1 MDPDGGSEGR
11 RETIPSFRDWFE
23 ELERRYA
30 SQFEFAEI
38 RRAVQALSWRYV
50 EGRGELHRRTVFDT
64 RGKRAAYA
72 LYFGPLHFLVIREVV
87 SALGLPLGFYRRIV
101 DLGCG
106 TGAGGAAWATACRSR
121 PSVLGIDVNPWCL
134 EESAWTY
141 RYFGLD
147 YKIRRGDLLAWCR
160 PEPGC
165 GWLAAYVIDELTADE
180 RGALLSRI
188 RRCLQTG
195 GTLLVVEPISRRI
208 SRWMEEWEA
217 VLSGFSTRLDDWR
230 FSLELPDLLLRLDRA
245 AGLRN
250 AEEVA
255 CRTLLVKTR

>member
-1 MDPDGGSEGR
+1 MHPDESLARRGGAE
-11 RETIPSFRDWFE
+11 PSFRGWFE

-38 RRAVQALSWRYV
+38 RRAVQAISWRYV
-50 EGRGELHRRTVFDT
+50 EERGELHCRSVLDT

-72 LYFGPLHFLVIREVV
+72 LYYGPLHFLAVREVV
-87 SALGLPLGFYRRIV
+87 TRLGLRSGCFGRIV

-121 PSVLGIDVNPWCL
+121 PRVFGIDVHPWCL

-141 RYFGLD
+141 RYFRLD
-147 YKIRRGDLLAWCR
+147 HQVRRGDLLAWCR
-160 PEPGC
+160 PEPGD
-165 GWLAAYVIDELTADE
+165 GFLAAYVIDELTEDA
-180 RGALLSRI
+180 RSALLSKV
-188 RRCLQTG
+188 RRCLKDG
-195 GTLLVVEPISRRI
+195 GTLLIIEPISRRI

-217 VLSGFSTRLDDWR
+217 ALSGFSTRLDDWR
-230 FSLELPDLLLRLDRA
+230 FQVELPDLLERLDQA

-250 AEEVA
+250 SEEIT